1 MFNGK
6 KLIHI
11 VCCGM
16 NGEIGANNSLLWN
29 IPAEL
34 NYFKECTLG
43 HVVLMGRKT
52 YESLPKP
59 LERRV
64 TLEVTGKWNR
74 KCGGCLSEEDILNAN
89 LNLALSHSNTLNTDC
104 IFIAGGGQL
113 YKATE
118 KYVDEVWYTR
128 VFNSYP
134 EADTFYELPEG
145 MGIYD
150 SSQIMQFL
158 DKKSGEYVG
167 VQFIKLSK

>member
-6 KLIHI
+6 KVIHI
-11 VCCGM
+11 VACGM
-16 NGEIGANNSLLWN
+16 NGEIGVNNKLLWN
-29 IPAEL
+29 IPEDMK
-34 NYFKECTLG
+34 YFKESTIG

-64 TLEVTGKWNR
+64 VVRVSRNPVQLNCYVKYNTCVQDVLYVA
-74 KCGGCLSEEDILNAN
+74 SEN
-89 LNLALSHSNTLNTDC
+89 LCKHLNTNC
-104 IFIAGGGQL
+104 IFVAGGGQL

-118 KYVDEVWYTR
+118 NYVDEVWYTR

-134 EADTFYELPEG
+134 EADTFYEMPEG
-145 MGIYD
+145 MSIYD

-158 DKKSGEYVG
+158 DKKHGEYVG

>member
-6 KLIHI
+6 KVIHL

-64 TLEVTGKWNR
+64 VYSVSYPKDCDDYILEDYLYDAVK
-74 KCGGCLSEEDILNAN
+74 LSC
-89 LNLALSHSNTLNTDC
+89 ALVNTDR
-104 IFIAGGGQL
+104 IFIAGGGKL

-118 KYVDEVWYTR
+118 PYVDEVWYTR

-145 MGIYD
+145 MSIYD
-150 SSQIMQFL
+150 SSQLMQFL
-158 DKKSGEYVG
+158 DKKSGEHVG

>member
-1 MFNGK
+1 MLNGK
-6 KLIHI
+6 KVIHI
-11 VCCGM
+11 AACGM
-16 NGEIGANNSLLWN
+16 DGEIGANNSLLWN

-43 HVVLMGRKT
+43 HVVLMGRNT

-59 LERRV
+59 LERRITLVV
-64 TLEVTGKWNR
+64 TSKWNR
-74 KCGGCLSEEDILNAN
+74 KHGGCLSEEYILNAN
-89 LNLALSHSNTLNTDC
+89 MNLALSHSDTLNTDY

-118 KYVDEVWYTR
+118 KYVDEVWCTR

-134 EADTFYELPEG
+134 EADTFYEIPSG
-145 MGIYD
+145 MSIYD

>member
-1 MFNGK
+1 MFDGK
-6 KLIHI
+6 KVIHI

-59 LERRV
+59 LERRIV
-64 TLEVTGKWNR
+64 FEVSRRTLESYR
-74 KCGGCLSEEDILNAN
+74 IFEEDVSLEWILEDAAYHASL
-89 LNLALSHSNTLNTDC
+89 LNNKY
-104 IFIAGGGQL
+104 IFIAGGRQL
-113 YKATE
+113 YKDTE

-134 EADTFYELPEG
+134 EADTFYEQPKG

>member
-1 MFNGK
+1 MFRGK
-6 KLIHI
+6 KVIHI
-11 VCCGM
+11 AACGM

-43 HVVLMGRKT
+43 NVVLIGRKT

-59 LERRV
+59 LERRI
-64 TLEVTGKWNR
+64 TLVVSNSGEEHTGDLDEALDK
-74 KCGGCLSEEDILNAN
+74 GEEWSDL
-89 LNLALSHSNTLNTDC
+89 LKTDC

-134 EADTFYELPEG
+134 EADTFYEQPKG
-145 MGIYD
+145 MSIYD

-158 DKKSGEYVG
+158 DKKSGEHVG

>member
-1 MFNGK
+1 MYKGK
-6 KLIHI
+6 KVIHI
-11 VCCGM
+11 VACGM
-16 NGEIGANNSLLWN
+16 NGEIGTNNSLLWN

-43 HVVLMGRKT
+43 HIVLMGRNT

-59 LERRV
+59 LERRI

-74 KCGGCLSEEDILNAN
+74 KYGGCLSEEDILNTN
-89 LNLALSHSNTLNTDC
+89 LNLALSHSNTLNTNC
-104 IFIAGGGQL
+104 IFAAGGGKL

-134 EADTFYELPEG
+134 EADTFYEIPEG
-145 MGIYD
+145 MSICD
-150 SSQIMQFL
+150 SSQLMQFL

>member
-6 KLIHI
+6 KVIHI
-11 VCCGM
+11 VACGM

-43 HVVLMGRKT
+43 HVVLMGRNT

-59 LERRV
+59 LERRI

-74 KCGGCLSEEDILNAN
+74 KYGGCLSEDDILNAN

-104 IFIAGGGQL
+104 IFVAGGGKL

-145 MGIYD
+145 MSIYD
-150 SSQIMQFL
+150 SSQLMQFL

>member
-1 MFNGK
+1 MFDGK
-6 KLIHI
+6 KVIHV

-59 LERRV
+59 LERRIV
-64 TLEVTGKWNR
+64 FEVSQRTLESYR
-74 KCGGCLSEEDILNAN
+74 IFEEDVSLEWILDDAAYHASL
-89 LNLALSHSNTLNTDC
+89 LNNKC
-104 IFIAGGGQL
+104 IFIAGGGKL

-134 EADTFYELPEG
+134 EADTFYEIPEG
-145 MGIYD
+145 MSIYD
-150 SSQIMQFL
+150 SSQVMQFL
-158 DKKSGEYVG
+158 DKKSGEYVS